1 VTDDGKR
8 AVRLEWTGE
17 ALRFRGGGSHPVT
30 PALDLDGDNETAPGP
45 MLALLLAAAGCTG
58 ADVVSIL
65 QKMRVE
71 LSDLRVDVE
80 GMRRSEHPRR
90 YESVHF
96 RYQIAG
102 AGLDPAKAERAVSLS
117 VEKYCSVMHTL
128 AADLAVSYEVDV
140 KGGA

>member
-1 VTDDGKR
+1 MTDDGKR
-8 AVRLEWTGE
+8 AVRLDWTGE

-30 PALDLDGDNETAPGP
+30 PTVEVDGDNETAPGP

-58 ADVVSIL
+58 ADVVSVL
-65 QKMRVE
+65 RKMRVDV
-71 LSDLRVDVE
+71 SALRVDVE
-80 GMRRSEHPRR
+80 GVRREEHPRR

-102 AGLDPAKAERAVSLS
+102 AGLDSAKAERAVSLS

-128 AADLAVSYEVDV
+128 AADLAVSYEIDV
-140 KGGA
+140 AGGA